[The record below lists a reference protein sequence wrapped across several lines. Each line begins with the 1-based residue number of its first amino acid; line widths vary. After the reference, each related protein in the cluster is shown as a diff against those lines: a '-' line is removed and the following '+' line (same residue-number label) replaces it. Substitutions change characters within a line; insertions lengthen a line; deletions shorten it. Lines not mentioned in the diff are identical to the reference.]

1 MNYMRILL
9 SMVNQDILAVAYGLA
24 AASSWGTSDFSGG
37 FVTKTSSVFG
47 VLLVVNI
54 TEIVLLTIC
63 TLWIG
68 GPVPDI
74 TSLILG
80 GLADIVGFIGLAAF
94 YKGLASERMGMVAS
108 LAAVIS
114 AALPVLF
121 GVLLEG
127 LPSNRQMVGFAAAFA
142 AIWHLSVSEKPYTI
156 RWRQLS
162 LPATAGIAFGVS
174 FILIDQAVEQG
185 VLWPLLAAKIMGTVV
200 LIMLLLIFRI
210 GTMPPKHKYPIMCLT
225 GFFDAAGT
233 TFYASAAQIG
243 RLDISAVL
251 ASMHPAITAFLAW
264 LIIRERLSRRQWIG
278 VVAALIA
285 LALIAA

>member
-1 MNYMRILL
+1 MA
-9 SMVNQDILAVAYGLA
+9 NQEILAVAYGLA

-54 TEIVLLTIC
+54 IGTVLLTIC
-63 TLWIG
+63 ALWIG

-80 GLADIVGFIGLAAF
+80 ALAGIAGLIGLAAF
-94 YKGLASERMGMVAS
+94 YKGLASEHMGMVAS

-121 GVLLEG
+121 GMLMEG
-127 LPSNRQMVGFAAAFA
+127 LPSNRQIVGFAAAFA
-142 AIWHLSVSEKPYTI
+142 AIWQLSVSEKSHTI
-156 RWRQLS
+156 RWRQLG
-162 LPATAGIAFGVS
+162 LPATAGIGFGFA
-174 FILIDQAVEQG
+174 FILFDQAVEQS
-185 VLWPLLAAKIMGTVV
+185 VLWPVLVAKITGTVV
-200 LIMLLLIFRI
+200 LITLLQILHI
-210 GTMPPKHKYPIMCLT
+210 GTLPHKHQYPIVCLT
-225 GFFDAAGT
+225 GIFDIAGT
-233 TFYASAAQIG
+233 TFYASAAQAG

-264 LIIRERLSRRQWIG
+264 VILRERLSRRQWIG

-285 LALIAA
+285 VALIAT

>member
-1 MNYMRILL
+1 MA
-9 SMVNQDILAVAYGLA
+9 NQEILAVAYGLA

-54 TEIVLLTIC
+54 IGTVLLTIC
-63 TLWIG
+63 ALWIG

-80 GLADIVGFIGLAAF
+80 ALAGIAGLIGLAAF
-94 YKGLASERMGMVAS
+94 YKGLASEHMGMVAS

-114 AALPVLF
+114 AALPVFF
-121 GVLLEG
+121 GMLMEG
-127 LPSNRQMVGFAAAFA
+127 FPSNRQIAGFAAAFA
-142 AIWHLSVSEKPYTI
+142 AIWQLSVSEKSHTI

-162 LPATAGIAFGVS
+162 LPATAGIAFGFS
-174 FILIDQAVEQG
+174 FILIDQAVEQSL
-185 VLWPLLAAKIMGTVV
+185 LWPLLAAKMMGTVV
-200 LIMLLLIFRI
+200 LITLLRIFRI
-210 GTMPPKHKYPIMCLT
+210 GTMPLKHKYPIVCLT

-233 TFYASAAQIG
+233 AFYASAAQVG

-264 LIIRERLSRRQWIG
+264 VILRERLSRRQWIG

-285 LALIAA
+285 LALIAS

>member
-1 MNYMRILL
+1 MADR
-9 SMVNQDILAVAYGLA
+9 DILAVAYGLA

-54 TEIVLLTIC
+54 IGTVLLTIC
-63 TLWIG
+63 ALWIG
-68 GPVPDI
+68 GPVSDI

-80 GLADIVGFIGLAAF
+80 ALAGIAGLIGLAAF
-94 YKGLASERMGMVAS
+94 YKGLAIEHMGMVAS

-121 GVLLEG
+121 GMLMEG
-127 LPSNRQMVGFAAAFA
+127 FPSNRQIAGFAAAFA
-142 AIWHLSVSEKPYTI
+142 AIWQLSVSEKSHTI

-162 LPATAGIAFGVS
+162 LPAAAGIAFGFS
-174 FILIDQAVEQG
+174 FILIDQAIEQS
-185 VLWPLLAAKIMGTVV
+185 VLWPLLAAKMMGTVV
-200 LIMLLLIFRI
+200 LITLLLIFRV
-210 GTMPPKHKYPIMCLT
+210 GSMPPTHKYPMVCLT

-233 TFYASAAQIG
+233 AFYASAAQIG

-264 LIIRERLSRRQWIG
+264 VILRERLSRRQWIG

-285 LALIAA
+285 LALIAS

>member
-1 MNYMRILL
+1 MA
-9 SMVNQDILAVAYGLA
+9 NQEILAVAYGLA

-54 TEIVLLTIC
+54 IGTVLLTIC
-63 TLWIG
+63 ALWIG

-80 GLADIVGFIGLAAF
+80 ALAGIAGLIGLAAF
-94 YKGLASERMGMVAS
+94 YKGLASEHMGMVAS

-121 GVLLEG
+121 GMLMEG
-127 LPSNRQMVGFAAAFA
+127 FPSNRQIAGFAAAFA
-142 AIWHLSVSEKPYTI
+142 AIWQLSVSEKFHTI

-162 LPATAGIAFGVS
+162 LPATAGIAFGFS
-174 FILIDQAVEQG
+174 FILIDQAVEQSL
-185 VLWPLLAAKIMGTVV
+185 LWPLLAAKMMGTVV
-200 LIMLLLIFRI
+200 LITLLRIFRI
-210 GTMPPKHKYPIMCLT
+210 GTMPLKHKYPIVCLT

-233 TFYASAAQIG
+233 AFYASAAQVG

-264 LIIRERLSRRQWIG
+264 VILKERLTRRQWIG
-278 VVAALIA
+278 VIAALIA
-285 LALIAA
+285 LALIAT